1 MNAEK
6 KVKRLRKR
14 IRIMQN
20 DIEEWSNSWFNM
32 LQRVNVLNEDI
43 QILRSE
49 MMQRRME
56 SSK

>member
-1 MNAEK
+1 MNDEK